1 MSLSLAS
8 SIAQTSLAN
17 TAAQT
22 SIVSRNIDGVNDPNY
37 SRKIVN
43 LTTSSTGGGELVSAT
58 RAANRALFDNM
69 LVAQSGAASES
80 ALADGLNKLDQ
91 AVGDP
96 ANGQSISALIGSL
109 SSALQTYSASPNDTT
124 VAQTAVMAASNLSN
138 ALNAATTTVQGV
150 RAQADADMA
159 TSVQT
164 INQLLTQFQGANST
178 VVNGLATGAD
188 VSDAQDSRDA
198 ILSQL
203 SQQLGIT
210 TSTGPNGSVSIYTD
224 SGVTLFQGTAR
235 AVTFQ
240 QTGTYGAGTTGNAV
254 FVGGVP
260 ITGSSS
266 PMPLQSGKLAGLANL
281 RDNVAITYQNQLD
294 ETARGLIDAFA
305 ETDQTGGAAPARPG
319 LFTTAGAT
327 ALPPNNLVKGLAGQ
341 IIINPNVDPSQG
353 GNVNLLRDGAISD
366 PNNPTSPYI
375 YNTTGSA
382 SFTGAHPA
390 AHQWT
395 LGAAELRSCDRAQ
408 HEFKLKRLLGGF
420 RELARGHPPDGD

>member
-1 MSLSLAS
+1 
-8 SIAQTSLAN
+8 
-17 TAAQT
+17 
-22 SIVSRNIDGVNDPNY
+22 
-37 SRKIVN
+37 
-43 LTTSSTGGGELVSAT
+43 
-58 RAANRALFDNM
+58 
-69 LVAQSGAASES
+69 
-80 ALADGLNKLDQ
+80 
-91 AVGDP
+91 
-96 ANGQSISALIGSL
+96 
-109 SSALQTYSASPNDTT
+109 
-124 VAQTAVMAASNLSN
+124 
-138 ALNAATTTVQGV
+138 
-150 RAQADADMA
+150 MA

-164 INQLLTQFQGANST
+164 INQLLTEFQGANST

-254 FVGGVP
+254 FVDGVP

-341 IIINPNVDPSQG
+341 IIINPSVDPSQG

-366 PNNPTSPYI
+366 PNNRTSPYI

-382 SFTGAHPA
+382 SFTGRIQQLISGLSAPQSFDPA
-390 AHQWT
+390 TGLNTNSSLSDFSAASVSWLEATRQTATNKSTFQNT
-395 LGAAELRSCDRAQ
+395 LVSNASTAMSNATGVNLDNEMSKMLDLEHSYDASS
-408 HEFKLKRLLGGF
+408 KLIQTIDSMFTSLF
-420 RELARGHPPDGD
+420 QAMN